1 MRTRTHAARW
11 ASRTSPRSPACPAP
25 RACAARRRAR
35 RAGARGCRNASTA
48 WAVACCTTEPAARAR
63 VCVRSCARTTH
74 ARDTRTHAPT
84 HTHARTCACHP
95 RKSCKLPCTVHSA
108 SARARVRARA
118 RPRTHEHVRAHARTC
133 ASLRARARARA
144 CCAAWCAC
152 LRVLS
157 VCHVTSLDTVSLD
170 PTGELIYTAC
180 EKIEVHDE

>member
-11 ASRTSPRSPACPAP
+11 ASSTSLRSLACPAP

-48 WAVACCTTEPAARAR
+48 WAVACCTPEPAARAC
-63 VCVRSCARTTH
+63 VCVCSCVRTTH
-74 ARDTRTHAPT
+74 AHDTRTHART

-95 RKSCKLPCTVHSA
+95 RKSCKLPCTVHRANS
-108 SARARVRARA
+108 RARV
-118 RPRTHEHVRAHARTC
+118 RTHEHVRTHARTC
-133 ASLRARARARA
+133 ASLRARARACVLCGVVRV
-144 CCAAWCAC
+144 C

-157 VCHVTSLDTVSLD
+157 FCHVTSLDTVSLD

-180 EKIEVHDE
+180 EKIEVHYE